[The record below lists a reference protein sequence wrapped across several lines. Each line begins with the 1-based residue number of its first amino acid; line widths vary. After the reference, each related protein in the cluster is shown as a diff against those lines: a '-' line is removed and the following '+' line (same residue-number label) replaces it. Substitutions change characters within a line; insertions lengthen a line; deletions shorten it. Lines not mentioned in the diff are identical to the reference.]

1 MTAGFSV
8 AHREAILCGFPD
20 NLDTYAL
27 ISGLWTSAFAF
38 GAFIGPTFAGVLVDK
53 FSFKDASLLVIVAEL
68 SVLVMSAAFMAYR
81 YTHFQVQGSAVIRVN
96 S

>member
-1 MTAGFSV
+1 MVILEFLLILWCLTVGFSV
-8 AHREAILCGFPD
+8 ARREAILCGFPD

-68 SVLVMSAAFMAYR
+68 SVLIMSAAFMAYR
-81 YTHFQVQGSAVIRVN
+81 YV
-96 S
+96 